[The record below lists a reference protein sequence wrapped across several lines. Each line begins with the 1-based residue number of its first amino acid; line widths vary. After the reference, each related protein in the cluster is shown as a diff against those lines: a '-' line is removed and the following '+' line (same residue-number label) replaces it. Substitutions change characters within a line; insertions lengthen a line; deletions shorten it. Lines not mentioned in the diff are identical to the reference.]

1 MYPHATW
8 PSRACVI
15 ARLTASYIGV
25 QVDYVHIE
33 MPTGK
38 PVGPAAIE
46 WHYMDNYGV
55 QQGPVSASEL
65 QGLKSSGVVSDTT
78 LVWNDD
84 MPEWMEMSKQTM
96 NVFY

>member
-1 MYPHATW
+1 
-8 PSRACVI
+8 
-15 ARLTASYIGV
+15 
-25 QVDYVHIE
+25 
-33 MPTGK
+33 
-38 PVGPAAIE
+38 
-46 WHYMDNYGV
+46 MDNYGV

>member
-1 MYPHATW
+1 MRHPHDLQ
-8 PSRACVI
+8 
-15 ARLTASYIGV
+15 RLTFGA

-38 PVGPAAIE
+38 PVGAAAIE

-96 NVFY
+96 HVFY